1 MKEERN
7 ERTNER
13 AKNEQTNERRN
24 DRRNEQPNIYVYTCQ
39 HFTVGKKKRTNKQSQ
54 EWERKGSRKYS
65 KDGSKE
71 EDTSLIQV
79 NLVTF
84 SNLLR

>member
-39 HFTVGKKKRTNKQSQ
+39 HFTVGKKERTNKPITGM
-54 EWERKGSRKYS
+54 RKEGI
-65 KDGSKE
+65 KE
-71 EDTSLIQV
+71 IQ
-79 NLVTF
+79 
-84 SNLLR
+84 